1 MKQNRIDNVEV
12 ISHYMIVDMFAED
25 NNIEIPDFNYKEYL
39 VDDDDSGVCEDL
51 DLLEDYFESDGSEE
65 YDTTDESEYDN
76 ETKNEIE
83 V

>member
-1 MKQNRIDNVEV
+1 
-12 ISHYMIVDMFAED
+12 MI
-25 NNIEIPDFNYKEYL
+25 IK
-39 VDDDDSGVCEDL
+39 SL